1 MGRRGSD
8 NNPNKKGKVD
18 VKKVLKDVK
27 DKPVPEP
34 SDKLKN
40 KKFGR

>member
-1 MGRRGSD
+1 MARKDSK
-8 NNPNKKGKVD
+8 NPNSKGKVD
-18 VKKVLKDVK
+18 VKKVLKDIK

-40 KKFGR
+40 KKF